1 MLTDQQLHHPI
12 EDLEQVIDIADLLK
26 AQDAAR
32 SITVTDEIKRYIV
45 ELVETT
51 RAHGEIYLGASPRGS
66 LALFRTSQARA
77 AILGREYV
85 LPDDVKALAVPAL
98 AHRLIVGSAARIREV
113 DAVDVIEEVLEKVPV
128 PGGEVG

>member
-1 MLTDQQLHHPI
+1 
-12 EDLEQVIDIADLLK
+12 
-26 AQDAAR
+26 
-32 SITVTDEIKRYIV
+32 
-45 ELVETT
+45 LVETT

-77 AILGREYV
+77 AIHGREFV